1 MCKVK
6 WKNLKSLKISLTF
19 QEFHWIW
26 TNYSAKWFSAANM
39 PALAAIPSW
48 QRIQQ
53 TREATLTNPSRVA
66 LAVHLAR
73 TCDSRSC
80 CCCCFCCWG
89 LLVGN
94 VQTITQQQQQPKLK
108 QNHRTLL
115 DCCRALFALCFL
127 SFSSFF
133 LAKNLSP
140 SAGQCSWLS
149 CPMRLTRHR
158 VWLSSRICGICAPS
172 RGPALWAHSSG
183 TLCRIMR
190 CCRLLCLSFAVWLFG
205 CLVVVATW
213 STHVRYNCV
222 AIAVVVVGFFIRIVT
237 GSANDRRMH
246 RYKSI
251 YNCAELWLWL

>member
-1 MCKVK
+1 MIPEVVAAAAEGCLLATSKQLP
-6 WKNLKSLKISLTF
+6 NNNSSQNSNRTI
-19 QEFHWIW
+19 EHCW
-26 TNYSAKWFSAANM
+26 T
-39 PALAAIPSW
+39 
-48 QRIQQ
+48 
-53 TREATLTNPSRVA
+53 VA
-66 LAVHLAR
+66 E
-73 TCDSRSC
+73 
-80 CCCCFCCWG
+80 
-89 LLVGN
+89 
-94 VQTITQQQQQPKLK
+94 
-108 QNHRTLL
+108 
-115 DCCRALFALCFL
+115 LCLRCVFFL
-127 SFSSFF
+127 SLVFLF

-190 CCRLLCLSFAVWLFG
+190 CRRLLCLSFAVWLFG

-222 AIAVVVVGFFIRIVT
+222 AIAVVVVAGFFIRIVT

-246 RYKSI
+246 RYKSM
-251 YNCAELWLWL
+251 YNCAELWL